1 MLVEV
6 SIKLTNT
13 AIVLTVDILQE
24 KITSSV
30 QNVEGSL
37 RKDSLIDGFFV
48 LMKDIMPIDIEKVHL
63 NLCKMIDSM
72 GEM

>member
-1 MLVEV
+1 MLAEV

-37 RKDSLIDGFFV
+37 RKDRLIDGFFV
-48 LMKDIMPIDIEKVHL
+48 LMKDNMPIDIEKVHL

>member
-1 MLVEV
+1 MLAEV

-48 LMKDIMPIDIEKVHL
+48 LMKDNMPIDIEKVHL